1 MAENM
6 INNEGFVE
14 DPPNKG
20 DSGGSN
26 LWSYKQVV
34 VQALPRLVL
43 ISVLLSL
50 GAFVAIKKIGPTY
63 QLHYSYLIALKD
75 REAAPEYRFDGY
87 YAISATELFAQ
98 TLAAWIKTPETIV
111 AAYRAAD
118 LPLPT
123 SDSSQLIRSITVD
136 KQAPQLV
143 SVTISQSNPDTA
155 QKLAAGLQ
163 TVMQRNIDRYQ
174 NEGVPALRFQ
184 VIASEPWLGETK
196 ISAAVIVPAV
206 FIFTLFFGIN
216 WVILISSLKHS

>member
-1 MAENM
+1 MTEN
-6 INNEGFVE
+6 ISTREASPG
-14 DPPNKG
+14 DPPSKG
-20 DSGGSN
+20 GEGGFA
-26 LWSYKQVV
+26 YYHRVV
-34 VQALPRLVL
+34 IKALPRLLL
-43 ISVLLSL
+43 ISLILSL
-50 GAFVAIKKIGPTY
+50 AALVIVKKIGPTY

-75 REAAPEYRFDGY
+75 RETAPEYRFDGY

-143 SVTISQSNPDTA
+143 SVPINQSNPDTA

-216 WVILISSLKHS
+216 FIILLASLKRT